1 MVLGEALQRWAA
13 CLGMTSTGA
22 CTLAAGDG
30 WLVLGLLCLVFIAAG
45 IGRKLVTALLTLRAM
60 ALAPALSRR
69 L

>member
-1 MVLGEALQRWAA
+1 MILDEALQRWAA
-13 CLGMTSTGA
+13 CLGMHSTRA

-30 WLVLGLLCLVFIAAG
+30 WLVLGLLCLVFIAVSS
-45 IGRKLVTALLTLRAM
+45 GRKLVTALLTLRAM